1 MAINTKI
8 GRQTHTE
15 IPIFGRPNPLHLH
28 TIFLDRW
35 GMQCA
40 ILVNVSY
47 VHKYRMLNV
56 IIRKL
61 IIPGTCVWQM
71 NTTSAELCVCLR
83 AQDSRITGTL
93 STTENGGIIPPG
105 TFIQGSRASISSP
118 WVGDDGK
125 PLPYLPPTVESDKM
139 YLQFADTIS
148 QSLK

>member
-40 ILVNVSY
+40 ILVIVSY

-93 STTENGGIIPPG
+93 STTGKY
-105 TFIQGSRASISSP
+105 IQGNIRSA
-118 WVGDDGK
+118 
-125 PLPYLPPTVESDKM
+125 
-139 YLQFADTIS
+139 
-148 QSLK
+148 

>member
-40 ILVNVSY
+40 ILVNISCVD
-47 VHKYRMLNV
+47 KYGMINV

-61 IIPGTCVWQM
+61 IIPGTCIWQM
-71 NTTSAELCVCLR
+71 NTTSAELCVCVR
-83 AQDSRITGTL
+83 AQGPRILETL
-93 STTENGGIIPPG
+93 SYTGKY
-105 TFIQGSRASISSP
+105 IQGNIRSA
-118 WVGDDGK
+118 
-125 PLPYLPPTVESDKM
+125 
-139 YLQFADTIS
+139 
-148 QSLK
+148 

>member
-40 ILVNVSY
+40 ILVNVSC

-61 IIPGTCVWQM
+61 IIPGACLWQM
-71 NTTSAELCVCLR
+71 INTTGAELCVCLR

-93 STTENGGIIPPG
+93 SYTGKY
-105 TFIQGSRASISSP
+105 IQGNIRSA
-118 WVGDDGK
+118 
-125 PLPYLPPTVESDKM
+125 
-139 YLQFADTIS
+139 
-148 QSLK
+148 